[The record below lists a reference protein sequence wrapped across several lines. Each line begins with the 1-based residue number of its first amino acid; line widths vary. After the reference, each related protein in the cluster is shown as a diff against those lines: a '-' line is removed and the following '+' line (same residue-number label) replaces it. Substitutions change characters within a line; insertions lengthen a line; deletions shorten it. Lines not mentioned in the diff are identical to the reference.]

1 MTNNSLSRKLVHRAR
16 WSVAMGVATA
26 VIGAIMI
33 VYPFAT
39 AAVSTVFLGS
49 ALMVAAVAQ
58 LVFAFTSPTVGSF
71 VLKLLLAALH
81 AVAGIALVFFPL
93 AGVVSLTLLLGVS
106 LILEAGLETGLAF
119 ATPVDAGRGALL
131 VSALCSLV
139 AGFLILS
146 QWPVSA
152 GWAIGTIVGIG
163 VCVNGITRAVVSGH
177 VEAELRYLQPSPKAA

>member
-1 MTNNSLSRKLVHRAR
+1 MTNNGLFRKLVHRAR

-33 VYPFAT
+33 VYPLAT

-58 LVFAFTSPTVGSF
+58 FVFAFTSPTVGRF
-71 VLKLLLAALH
+71 VLKLLLAVLYAAAGAAL
-81 AVAGIALVFFPL
+81 AFLPL
-93 AGVVSLTLLLGVS
+93 AGVVSLTFFLGVS
-106 LILEAGLETGLAF
+106 LFLDAGLETGLAF
-119 ATPVDAGRGALL
+119 ATPAGAGRGAFL

-146 QWPVSA
+146 QWPFSA
-152 GWAIGTIVGIG
+152 GWAIGTLVGVG
-163 VCVNGITRAVVSGH
+163 VCVNGITRAVVSGQ
-177 VEAELRYLQPSPKAA
+177 VEAELRHLQPSPKAA